1 MPHRRRVLNPT
12 LPPPPPPATAFGH
25 LGADEAARLPLLA
38 DYALLHQSSAAAS
51 VSVVDA
57 PAAAPAS
64 SEWSA
69 GSAFTA
75 ISDAATTTASSTATA
90 PGSSSQLLTAA
101 EAVGG
106 RERDTWVRRAR
117 EGYYLQLSLAIRLT
131 SQAFLA
137 GAPPPPELLFG
148 CGSGVVAE
156 YHAAGD
162 GADDPEAISY
172 RLWVRTYIHEHMHM
186 IYGAMLIET
195 RSTNSCTRF
204 LTILASTMT
213 QQDFKFVCLPL

>member
-1 MPHRRRVLNPT
+1 MPHRRRALNPT
-12 LPPPPPPATAFGH
+12 LPPPPPAATAFGH
-25 LGADEAARLPLLA
+25 HGADEARLPLLA
-38 DYALLHQSSAAAS
+38 DYALLHQSSAAS

-57 PAAAPAS
+57 PAAASAS

-75 ISDAATTTASSTATA
+75 TSDAATTTATA

-101 EAVGG
+101 EAAGG
-106 RERDTWVRRAR
+106 SERETWVRRAR

-137 GAPPPPELLFG
+137 GAPPAPELLFG
-148 CGSGVVAE
+148 CGSGVVADH
-156 YHAAGD
+156 HAAGD

-172 RLWVRTYIHEHMHM
+172 RLWVRAYFH
-186 IYGAMLIET
+186 
-195 RSTNSCTRF
+195 TNAYMGRTDMVQVQHTSIC
-204 LTILASTMT
+204 I
-213 QQDFKFVCLPL
+213 

>member
-90 PGSSSQLLTAA
+90 PGSSQLLTAA

-156 YHAAGD
+156 HHAAGD